1 MTNKYDPKYL
11 ASLIYDRKNNDR
23 SIIIKDYTTNEQ
35 VEHKIND
42 GLRVYHQDKFYIT
55 DKNNKNIKVPLDEVL
70 KEKNYKSI
78 SRSHENNGS
87 ISFALDR
94 TETAFLEKH
103 NFIEQSNEMRL
114 ANAVWEYEMDNLE
127 WNIDKPDMDIDGTKK
142 VFMERYNS
150 ILNKEKVHEIAHT
163 SVGSYS
169 VKINLDFESLAYKEE
184 VINFQTHEKLEEIT
198 LYNSVDKMI
207 KDIKEL
213 DFDEISQ
220 ERIHDFDKQ
229 LQEQYKLKEEAM
241 KLLNEHGFDS
251 TTSELSPSYTIDN
264 PKPYEKMVDFNDQ
277 KAQEFILKYS
287 LNQTNSNAISLQE
300 KWTDLENK
308 YHELG
313 TTVSPD
319 KLNQVTAKLIENKLD
334 FKKCLTDD
342 MMNNRIVTMFKSDKE
357 LLKHSVDHLK
367 RAKMY
372 ALLSSAKKALADVRI
387 KSDSLDSERETIL
400 VDKITDLE
408 SRVAP
413 PLKAT
418 LEKVNTKVN
427 TTSNV
432 RATANAL
439 QNVQIKTKVQE
450 NTVAKEPVHNSI
462 KKTRSAELS
471 R

>member
-1 MTNKYDPKYL
+1 
-11 ASLIYDRKNNDR
+11 
-23 SIIIKDYTTNEQ
+23 
-35 VEHKIND
+35 
-42 GLRVYHQDKFYIT
+42 
-55 DKNNKNIKVPLDEVL
+55 
-70 KEKNYKSI
+70 
-78 SRSHENNGS
+78 
-87 ISFALDR
+87 
-94 TETAFLEKH
+94 
-103 NFIEQSNEMRL
+103 
-114 ANAVWEYEMDNLE
+114 
-127 WNIDKPDMDIDGTKK
+127 
-142 VFMERYNS
+142 MERYNS
-150 ILNKEKVHEIAHT
+150 ILNKEKVHEIART
-163 SVGSYS
+163 YIGPYS
-169 VKINLDFESLAYKEE
+169 VKIDLDFESLAYKEE
-184 VINFQTHEKLEEIT
+184 VINFHTHEKHEEIT
-198 LYNSVDKMI
+198 LYNSVDEMI

-229 LQEQYKLKEEAM
+229 LQEQNKLKEEAM
-241 KLLNEHGFDS
+241 KLLNEHGFDL
-251 TTSELSPSYTIDN
+251 TNSELSPAYTIDN

-277 KAQEFILKYS
+277 KAQEFILKHS
-287 LNQTNSNAISLQE
+287 LNHTNSNAISLQE

-319 KLNQVTAKLIENKLD
+319 KLNQVTTKLVENKLD
-334 FKKCLTDD
+334 FKKCLTDN
-342 MMNNRIVTMFKSDKE
+342 MMNNRIVTLFKSDKE

-372 ALLSSAKKALADVRI
+372 ALLSSAKKELADMRI

-408 SRVAP
+408 IRVAP

-439 QNVQIKTKVQE
+439 QNVQIKTKVQD